1 MHHAWRAVHAVIV
14 GSCPANSARCAF
26 VAVAV
31 AAFGAFADRSQT
43 ILTSKQFLSV

>member
-14 GSCPANSARCAF
+14 GGCSADGAWS
-26 VAVAV
+26 AVIAIAV